1 MVFQKEIVRYHG
13 CIDKA
18 AIQAYA
24 IRKSW
29 DGIPKPQN
37 SFWLQARLYGL
48 LYCESH
54 SSQTCDPKMHGH
66 AGSCRQWYDA
76 STPPAMGLP
85 GCPDPHKCWR
95 HKSRVALFAKTK
107 GPIAMSPQPHAPY
120 TEDKESAGSAAKKRF
135 VAFFGIK
142 TAQSVS
148 FPFSIV
154 EKDRWHNESKG
165 WFGDSNQYR
174 YISGRRVQ

>member
-1 MVFQKEIVRYHG
+1 MVFQKEIVRSCG
-13 CIDKA
+13 CIEKA
-18 AIQAYA
+18 TPEAHA

-29 DGIPKPQN
+29 DGSPKPQN
-37 SFWLQARLYGL
+37 SFW
-48 LYCESH
+48 SH
-54 SSQTCDPKMHGH
+54 ASLGNYLCCQPHSNRTFGPKLHGH
-66 AGSCRQWYDA
+66 AGSYGQWHDA

-107 GPIAMSPQPHAPY
+107 GPIAMSPQPRVLY
-120 TEDKESAGSAAKKRF
+120 IENRESAGSAAKKRS
-135 VAFFGIK
+135 VVLFGIK

-154 EKDRWHNESKG
+154 EEDQWHSESKE